1 MLAFHYDHLTL
12 ALPPGHRFPQSKYQ
26 MLRERVERNPG
37 VMRPQVAEA
46 AGTEA
51 LALVHTPDYIDAVLH
66 GTLSAAAQREIGF
79 PWAPGLPRR
88 SMCSVGATIAAARAA
103 LEEGVAASLAG
114 GTHHAY
120 ADKGS
125 GFCVFNDVA
134 VAARLMQAE
143 WHRRHPGGPGL
154 RVLVVDLDVHQGNGT
169 ASIFRDDDSVFT
181 LSIHGD
187 KNFPFRKESS
197 DLDVGLPDA
206 CGDAV
211 YLDALEAA
219 LAEVWRRMAD
229 WPPGLAFYLAG
240 ADPHEGDRLGRLKL
254 SADGLLRRDDLVL
267 EALFERRIPVAL
279 SMAGGYGEDLNVTVD
294 VQMRTLDAAARAWE
308 RWRHADLNR
317 TPATSTGSS
326 PRDT

>member
-26 MLRERVERNPG
+26 LLRERVESDPG
-37 VMRPQVAEA
+37 RMRLQVAEPA
-46 AGTEA
+46 DPE
-51 LALVHTPDYIDAVLH
+51 LLSLVHTPDYIDAVLH
-66 GTLSAAAQREIGF
+66 GTLSPTAQREIGF

-88 SMCSVGATIAAARAA
+88 SLASVGATVAAARAA

-134 VAARLMQAE
+134 VAARLMQVE
-143 WHRRHPGGPGL
+143 WRRLHPGEPVL

-169 ASIFRDDDSVFT
+169 ASIFQDDDSVFT
-181 LSIHGD
+181 LSIHGE
-187 KNFPFRKESS
+187 KNFPFRKEAS
-197 DLDVGLPDA
+197 DLDVGLPDI

-211 YLDALEAA
+211 YLDALDAA
-219 LAEVWRRMAD
+219 LAEVWRRTAER
-229 WPPGLAFYLAG
+229 PPGLAFYLAG

-254 SADGLLRRDDLVL
+254 SADALLRRDERVL
-267 EALFERRIPVAL
+267 RALGDRRIPVAL
-279 SMAGGYGEDLNVTVD
+279 SMAGGYGEDLAVTVD
-294 VQMRTLDAAARAWE
+294 VQRRTLAAAEAAWE
-308 RWRHADLNR
+308 RWARPDR
-317 TPATSTGSS
+317 
-326 PRDT
+326 

>member
-37 VMRPQVAEA
+37 AMRPQVADA
-46 AGTEA
+46 ADPQA
-51 LALVHTPDYIDAVLH
+51 LSLVHTPDYIDAVLH
-66 GTLSAAAQREIGF
+66 GTLGAAEQREIGF

-88 SMCSVGATIAAARAA
+88 SLCSVGATIAAARAA

-143 WHRRHPGGPGL
+143 WHRRHPARPGL

-169 ASIFRDDDSVFT
+169 ASIFQDDDSVFT
-181 LSIHGD
+181 FSIHGE
-187 KNFPFRKESS
+187 KNFPFRKEAS

-206 CGDAV
+206 CGDVV
-211 YLDALEAA
+211 YLDALERA

-229 WPPGLAFYLAG
+229 RPPGLVFYLAG

-254 SADGLLRRDDLVL
+254 SADGLLRRDRIVL

-279 SMAGGYGEDLNVTVD
+279 SMAGGYGEDLSITVD
-294 VQMRTLDAAARAWE
+294 VQMRTLEAAAHAWR
-308 RWRHADLNR
+308 RWNDH
-317 TPATSTGSS
+317 
-326 PRDT
+326 

>member
-26 MLRERVERNPG
+26 MLRERVERDPG
-37 VMRPQVAEA
+37 PLRLRVAEA
-46 AGTEA
+46 AEPAA
-51 LALVHTPDYIDAVLH
+51 LALVHTPDYIDAVLE
-66 GTLSAAAQREIGF
+66 GTLSEAAQREIGF

-88 SMCSVGATIAAARAA
+88 SLCSVGATIAAARAA

-114 GTHHAY
+114 GTHHAH

-143 WHRRHPGGPGL
+143 WHRRHPDRPGL

-181 LSIHGD
+181 LSLHGE
-187 KNFPFRKESS
+187 KNFPFRKEAS
-197 DLDVGLPDA
+197 DLDVGLSDG
-206 CGDAV
+206 CGDAA
-211 YLDALEAA
+211 YLDALDAA
-219 LAEVWRRMAD
+219 LAEVWRRMAER
-229 WPPGLAFYLAG
+229 PPGLAFYLAG

-254 SADGLLRRDDLVL
+254 SADGLLRRDRRVL
-267 EALFERRIPVAL
+267 DALFERRIPVAL
-279 SMAGGYGEDLNVTVD
+279 SMAGGYGEDLGVTVD
-294 VQMRTLDAAARAWE
+294 VQRATLAEAARAWD
-308 RWRHADLNR
+308 RWRAH
-317 TPATSTGSS
+317 
-326 PRDT
+326 PRG

>member
-26 MLRERVERNPG
+26 MLRERVEREPG
-37 VMRPQVAEA
+37 AMRPRVAEA
-46 AGTEA
+46 AEVEA

-88 SMCSVGATIAAARAA
+88 SLCSVGATIAAARAA

-143 WHRRHPGGPGL
+143 WHRRHPERPGL

-169 ASIFRDDDSVFT
+169 ASIFRDDDTVFT
-181 LSIHGD
+181 LSIHGE
-187 KNFPFRKESS
+187 KNFPFRKEAS

-211 YLDALEAA
+211 YLDALDQA
-219 LAEVWRRMAD
+219 LDDVWRRTAD
-229 WPPGLAFYLAG
+229 RPPGLAFYLAG

-254 SADGLLRRDDLVL
+254 SADGLLRRDRRVL
-267 EALFERRIPVAL
+267 DALFERRIPVAL
-279 SMAGGYGEDLNVTVD
+279 SMAGGYGEDLDVTVE
-294 VQMRTLDAAARAWE
+294 VQMRTLEAAAHAWA
-308 RWRHADLNR
+308 RWREH
-317 TPATSTGSS
+317 
-326 PRDT
+326 